1 MLLIVKTPFN
11 GQEEIMDMH
20 VIHYFLAAARE
31 GNITKAAKRLHMT
44 QPTLSRQLAEL
55 ESELGVR
62 LFERSSR
69 RITLTSEGILFRR
82 RAEEMEELLAK
93 TKEEISSGEELAGTV
108 AVGGGELLVTSVF
121 VSLIRKFQKE
131 HPHVFFDYQTG
142 VTDRV
147 TERMDMGLIDA
158 AVLVRPFDSVKYDS
172 VPIGPDA
179 RWGVIMRANDP
190 LAEKESIR
198 KEDLLGKTVILPGR
212 LELNA
217 EIANWLGSVRKTIT
231 SPIKWDL
238 GGSRVILA
246 EDPGCYVI
254 TTEGAAALFDE
265 RRLSFLPLEP
275 ERKIETVI
283 AWKKDQPFGRAAEA
297 FIRFLQK
304 EAAEKGL

>member
-1 MLLIVKTPFN
+1 M
-11 GQEEIMDMH
+11 
-20 VIHYFLAAARE
+20 
-31 GNITKAAKRLHMT
+31 
-44 QPTLSRQLAEL
+44 
-55 ESELGVR
+55 
-62 LFERSSR
+62 
-69 RITLTSEGILFRR
+69 
-82 RAEEMEELLAK
+82 
-93 TKEEISSGEELAGTV
+93 
-108 AVGGGELLVTSVF
+108 
-121 VSLIRKFQKE
+121 
-131 HPHVFFDYQTG
+131 FFDYQTG

-179 RWGVIMRANDP
+179 RWGVIMRADDP

-265 RRLSFLPLEP
+265 RRLSFLLLEP
-275 ERKIETVI
+275 KRKIETVI